1 MLRMKSEKKKNENE
15 KRKKSYK
22 LLSQSAVHWNKAEN
36 NDKSALKP
44 KRHKTNML
52 PNGSQCTGW

>member
-1 MLRMKSEKKKNENE
+1 MRKEDEEKNH
-15 KRKKSYK
+15 K

-44 KRHKTNML
+44 KRHETNML
-52 PNGSQCTGW
+52 PNGKPVLWMAGKIEV